1 MSVSGATMEV
11 PSTTTYGLLWLRF
24 GNRPQ
29 SAEPSAFLFSSFRE
43 ALFLIAVATGHRVSH
58 LAALLRTHQLMRLDR
73 DDSSVTQD
81 PKPLFLA
88 KNESHDDSSITLAS
102 KPLFLAK
109 IERAGHRMSPVV
121 VPAWITPA
129 GHHSL
134 CPVASL
140 RAYVSATSSA
150 SGPDRWLIPHSS
162 RVLKTSDLASR
173 LVRHLGP
180 GSSRIS

>member
-88 KNESHDDSSITLAS
+88 K
-102 KPLFLAK
+102 

-150 SGPDRWLIPHSS
+150 SGLD
-162 RVLKTSDLASR
+162 
-173 LVRHLGP
+173 
-180 GSSRIS
+180 

>member
-88 KNESHDDSSITLAS
+88 K
-102 KPLFLAK
+102 